1 MSTARKTGMR
11 NAAEEMTSGGIL
23 DNRRQFLRFLAA
35 TPVLPFL
42 RLSPM
47 LQQALADDQKTG
59 DPDGAAPSIV
69 KSLEL
74 YGEQISSAKEAV
86 DVFDLETVARRKLH
100 VGHLAYL
107 AAGEDDATAR
117 ANRDGFTR
125 YALRGRRLAGVGSV
139 VDTSVKLF
147 GVKWDSPLVLCPCGS
162 QAAFHPDAELAVA
175 RAAKAKKT
183 LQVLSTGAS
192 KSIEAVTAA
201 REEPVWF
208 QLYLD
213 FDWNKTRAMV
223 KRAEAAGSP
232 VLVFTVDALGGN
244 NREILTKVRHQN
256 ADFCATC
263 HDRVPS
269 GKAGGPM
276 PATPPLGPPMMEKE
290 PITWEYVKR
299 LKDATTMKLI
309 VKGIE
314 TREDAALAMEHGADG
329 VWISNHGGR
338 QINSLRST
346 IECVPE
352 VIAGVARRGPVVV
365 DSGFRRGGDIFKALA
380 LGATAIGVGRPYLWG
395 LAAFGQEGV
404 ETAIDILNAELQ
416 MVMRQVG
423 TGSVEKIS
431 ASYVV
436 ERRNARGM

>member
-1 MSTARKTGMR
+1 MNK
-11 NAAEEMTSGGIL
+11 L
-23 DNRRQFLRFLAA
+23 FDDRRQFLRFLAT

-59 DPDGAAPSIV
+59 DPDGSAPSV
-69 KSLEL
+69 LKSLQL
-74 YGEQISSAKEAV
+74 YGEQIASAKEAV

-107 AAGEDDATAR
+107 ASGEDDATAH
-117 ANRDGFTR
+117 ANRQGFTR
-125 YALRGRRLAGVGSV
+125 YALRGRRLAGVGNE

-147 GVKWDSPLVLCPCGS
+147 GVKWDSPIVLCPCGA
-162 QAAFHPDAELAVA
+162 QGAFHSDAEVAVA
-175 RAAKAKKT
+175 RAAKARKT

-192 KSIEAVTAA
+192 KSIEDVIAA
-201 REEPVWF
+201 RGQPVWF

-213 FDWNKTRAMV
+213 YDWNKTLAMV

-244 NREILTKVRHQN
+244 NREILTKIRHQN
-256 ADFCATC
+256 AEFCETC
-263 HDRVPS
+263 HDAVPS
-269 GKAGGPM
+269 GRAGGPM
-276 PATPPLGPPMMEKE
+276 PATTPLGPPMMEKA

-299 LKDATTMKLI
+299 LRDSTKMKLI

-314 TREDAALAMEHGADG
+314 TREDAALAIEHGADG

-338 QINSLRST
+338 QINSLRAT
-346 IECVPE
+346 VECIPE
-352 VIAGVARRGPVVV
+352 VAAGVARRGPVIV
-365 DSGFRRGGDIFKALA
+365 DSGFRRGGDFFKALA

-404 ETAIDILNAELQ
+404 ETALDILNKELQ
-416 MVMRQVG
+416 MVMRQAG

-431 ASYVV
+431 ASFIID
-436 ERRNARGM
+436 RGKAGQT

>member
-1 MSTARKTGMR
+1 MKMKTE
-11 NAAEEMTSGGIL
+11 AMTSGGIS

-35 TPVLPFL
+35 TPVLQFL
-42 RLSPM
+42 RLSSM
-47 LQQALADDQKTG
+47 LQQALADDQRNG
-59 DPDGAAPSIV
+59 DPDGSAPSV
-69 KSLEL
+69 LKSLQL
-74 YGEQISSAKEAV
+74 YGEQISSAREAV

-107 AAGEDDATAR
+107 AGGEDDATAR

-125 YALRGRRLAGVGSV
+125 YALRGRRLAGVGKI
-139 VDTSVKLF
+139 VDTSVKMF
-147 GVKWDSPLVLCPCGS
+147 GVKWDSPVMLCPCGS
-162 QAAFHPDAELAVA
+162 QAAFNSEAELAVA
-175 RAAKAKKT
+175 RAAKTKKT

-192 KSIEAVTAA
+192 KSIEDVSAA
-201 REEPVWF
+201 RGTPVWF
-208 QLYLD
+208 QLYMD
-213 FDWNKTRAMV
+213 FDWNKTLAMV

-256 ADFCATC
+256 AEFCETC
-263 HDRVPS
+263 HDKVPS

-276 PATPPLGPPMMEKE
+276 PATTPLGPPMMEKA
-290 PITWEYVKR
+290 PLTWEYVKR
-299 LKDATTMKLI
+299 LKDSTKMKLV

-314 TREDAALAMEHGADG
+314 TREDAALAIEHGADG

-338 QINSLRST
+338 QENSLRST
-346 IECVPE
+346 VECVPE
-352 VIAGVARRGPVVV
+352 VVAGVAHRGPVIV

-380 LGATAIGVGRPYLWG
+380 LGATAVGVGRPYLWG
-395 LAAFGQEGV
+395 LAAFGQDGV

-423 TGSVEKIS
+423 TGSIEKIS
-431 ASYVV
+431 ASYLI
-436 ERRNARGM
+436 ERRNASGV